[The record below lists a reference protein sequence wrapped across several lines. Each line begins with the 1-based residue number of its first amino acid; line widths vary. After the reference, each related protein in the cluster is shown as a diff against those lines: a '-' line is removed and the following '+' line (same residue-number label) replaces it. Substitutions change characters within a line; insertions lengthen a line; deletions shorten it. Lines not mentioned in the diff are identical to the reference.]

1 MLSLLCVA
9 AADAQGDSIVRDLQ
23 RVDVVARGKN
33 DAVRATIPMQRIDA
47 EKMRLLG
54 IHSLTDA
61 LKHFAGTTVRDYGG
75 AGGMKTVS
83 VRGIGARHTA
93 VVYDG
98 IALSDCQT
106 GEIDLSRFSL
116 EQFGSLR
123 LEIGDG
129 DNIFQPARNQA
140 AAATLVLESSPDIT
154 HQSSPIT
161 HSPSP
166 FGEGWG
172 GALIFGSFGLVSPS
186 VRLSQPLSEKLAL
199 SAFGEFFHADNDYP
213 FTLHNVTL
221 TSRERRT
228 NSRMNTGRGELN
240 LHWMPS
246 ASVQL
251 SAKGY
256 FYHSH
261 RHLPGIVRYYTNENH
276 ERLTDQNAFGQLRLR
291 AQLAERWA
299 LLLNAK
305 FDWAHTDYENRTP
318 GSALG
323 DARYWQRE
331 SYGSAALL
339 FEPTHWL
346 SLDYS
351 ADFQRNTL
359 NSTLS
364 IYDEHP
370 RRNLFLQSFAAKA
383 QWPRLTLVA
392 RALWS
397 IANESERENHSSFDP
412 SLSLSYRLLPREE
425 LYLRAMA
432 KRIYRLPTF
441 TELYFYHIGAA
452 QLQPERA
459 TQFNVGLTW
468 RKSHFSLTAD
478 AYYNR
483 VTEKIVAVPFNI
495 FVWRI
500 ANIDR
505 AHILGLDVTG
515 FASQSFGQHRLSLSA
530 NYSLQRAMN
539 GTVKDAPDYHKQL
552 PYTPIHS
559 LTATISWENPWTNL
573 ALTTS
578 GQSARWTSTDHAA
591 GTRIAGFSTTDVS
604 LWRTLLGD
612 RLTARVTLQN
622 LFDRQYDLV
631 AHYPMPGRSWRLNLS
646 FKI

>member
-140 AAATLVLESSPDIT
+140 AAATLVMESSPDIT

-172 GALIFGSFGLVSPS
+172 GALNVGSFGLVSPS

-276 ERLTDQNAFGQLRLR
+276 ERLTDQNAFGQVRLR

-305 FDWAHTDYENRTP
+305 FDRTHTDYENRTP

-339 FEPTHWL
+339 FEPTPWL

-412 SLSLSYRLLPREE
+412 SLSLSYRLLPRPHRRGPAAARACHAVQCGAHVAEIALFAHGRRLLQPRDGENRGRAVQHVRVAHRQHRPRPHPRPRRHGIRKPKFRATPPQPQRE
-425 LYLRAMA
+425 LQPATSHERHGERRA
-432 KRIYRLPTF
+432 RLPQTAALHADSRLHGHHF
-441 TELYFYHIGAA
+441 VGKSVDEPRADHERTIGP
-452 QLQPERA
+452 LDKHRPRRR
-459 TQFNVGLTW
+459 N
-468 RKSHFSLTAD
+468 
-478 AYYNR
+478 
-483 VTEKIVAVPFNI
+483 
-495 FVWRI
+495 
-500 ANIDR
+500 
-505 AHILGLDVTG
+505 AHRRLLH
-515 FASQSFGQHRLSLSA
+515 HRC
-530 NYSLQRAMN
+530 
-539 GTVKDAPDYHKQL
+539 
-552 PYTPIHS
+552 
-559 LTATISWENPWTNL
+559 L
-573 ALTTS
+573 ALANAPRRPSHRPSLPPKPLRPTIRPCHPLS
-578 GQSARWTSTDHAA
+578 DARAFVAA
-591 GTRIAGFSTTDVS
+591 EP
-604 LWRTLLGD
+604 
-612 RLTARVTLQN
+612 
-622 LFDRQYDLV
+622 LV
-631 AHYPMPGRSWRLNLS
+631 
-646 FKI
+646 

>member
-1 MLSLLCVA
+1 M
-9 AADAQGDSIVRDLQ
+9 
-23 RVDVVARGKN
+23 
-33 DAVRATIPMQRIDA
+33 
-47 EKMRLLG
+47 
-54 IHSLTDA
+54 
-61 LKHFAGTTVRDYGG
+61 
-75 AGGMKTVS
+75 
-83 VRGIGARHTA
+83 
-93 VVYDG
+93 
-98 IALSDCQT
+98 
-106 GEIDLSRFSL
+106 
-116 EQFGSLR
+116 
-123 LEIGDG
+123 
-129 DNIFQPARNQA
+129 
-140 AAATLVLESSPDIT
+140 
-154 HQSSPIT
+154 
-161 HSPSP
+161 
-166 FGEGWG
+166 
-172 GALIFGSFGLVSPS
+172 
-186 VRLSQPLSEKLAL
+186 
-199 SAFGEFFHADNDYP
+199 
-213 FTLHNVTL
+213 TL

-276 ERLTDQNAFGQLRLR
+276 ERLTDQNAFGQVRLR

-331 SYGSAALL
+331 SYASAALL
-339 FEPTHWL
+339 FEPTLWL

-351 ADFQRNTL
+351 TDFQRNTL

-483 VTEKIVAVPFNI
+483 VTEKIVAVPFNM

-559 LTATISWENPWTNL
+559 FTATISWENPWTNL